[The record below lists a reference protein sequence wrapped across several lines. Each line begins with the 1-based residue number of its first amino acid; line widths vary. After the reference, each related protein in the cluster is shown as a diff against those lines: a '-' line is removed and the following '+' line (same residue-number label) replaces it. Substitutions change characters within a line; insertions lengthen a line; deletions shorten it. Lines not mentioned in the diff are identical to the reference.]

1 MNLEELQLL
10 MKSLGLQVL
19 DKESDP
25 SGTVSILISETVK
38 LRDKLKEDTGY
49 ILTVEDTR
57 NALLALES
65 VLNKDPISEGLTSE
79 QKLLAQIW
87 FDRLT
92 LFNK

>member
-1 MNLEELQLL
+1 MNLEELKLL

-38 LRDKLKEDTGY
+38 LRDKLKEETGY

-57 NALLALES
+57 NALEALEC
-65 VLNKDPISEGLTSE
+65 VLNKDPIPENMTSE

-87 FDRLT
+87 FDRMT

>member
-1 MNLEELQLL
+1 MNLEELKLL

-38 LRDKLKEDTGY
+38 LRDKLKEETGY

-57 NALLALES
+57 NALEALEC
-65 VLNKDPISEGLTSE
+65 VLNKDPIPEGLTSE

-87 FDRLT
+87 FDRMT